1 MLRLAL
7 AQMRRSPGRLA
18 AAGVAIVLA
27 SAFVAVTLLASDVM
41 TRTAYSAV
49 TASYAQAD
57 IVLEGRSGTD
67 SGLSEQDI
75 PGLRDVAG
83 VTSAEARPS
92 TSVEVAGTT
101 GTLWLQVDA
110 PAENPALE
118 PRDLLDGGFPG
129 PDEIALPDGA
139 AASLGLTLGD
149 TATVTVSRW
158 DEAAP
163 DQLEIDTTALT
174 VVGIVDDAA
183 AGLLGSPVALA
194 ERSQVLEWAGYQTPG
209 EPPVFET
216 ALVTLAPGVD
226 EQEAKAALHRSLAA
240 SNPLAGEITVRTI
253 DEQAEWQIADLTNE
267 TRLLTTIGLG
277 FAAIALLVAALVI
290 ANTFQVLVAQR
301 TRTLALLR
309 CVGADRSQL
318 RRSVLIEAMLLGV
331 IASTGGL
338 LLGIVLVQG
347 ALLVLGRTMPN
358 VPLPAMATVTVWSVL
373 APLIVGITVTV
384 IASLAPARAAT
395 RVSPLAAMRP
405 ADVPR
410 IAERGGRV
418 RAWAAVGLVVVGV
431 LVMAAG
437 VSSASTSGVAGG
449 LGLGVL
455 GGAVSFFGILLSA
468 VFWAPRLVALVARAV
483 GRNATT
489 RLAGANSL
497 RNPRRTSA
505 TSTALLI
512 GVTLVVM
519 MATGAASAR
528 GALDDRLDQ
537 QYPVDVEAQAM
548 GDLGWFGEIPDQLA
562 REYEESEGVA
572 AVARLTGGA
581 FDITT
586 ADGTVWGAMEGIA
599 ADPDAAR
606 QVLHSDDQV
615 AGLADD
621 TVVVPQGLAAS
632 IGIRNGDTL
641 TFAEGNVGTPQTGT
655 GTTTTLT
662 AVVTTLPGTR
672 VVLTREAS
680 RAVLG
685 ETPDALL
692 WVLLDEHAD
701 AASVVATLQTAA
713 SRSDSSTVMVAGA
726 ATERVAYQQVIN
738 TLLAIVIGLL
748 AVSVVIAL
756 VGVANTL
763 SLSVIERRRE
773 SATLRAIGLSKR
785 QLRESLATEG
795 MIIAGVGAVVGAVI
809 GTAYG
814 WVGARTVMNQIGR
827 TPFAVAW
834 REVAIVV
841 VVAVA
846 AGLAASVLPAR
857 SAARTSPVEAL
868 AVE

>member
-1 MLRLAL
+1 MTVDEVERE
-7 AQMRRSPGRLA
+7 A
-18 AAGVAIVLA
+18 AVWSVATTAPA
-27 SAFVAVTLLASDVM
+27 SACSSSRTHSSASGVSPSTAREASRVRTTRVPGSVVTTADDTVVVPVPVCGVPTLPSANVRVSPSRMPIDAARSWGTTTVSSARPATWSSECRTCRAASGSAATPSIAPQTVP
-41 TRTAYSAV
+41 SAV
-49 TASYAQAD
+49 VMSKAPPVSRATAATPSDSSYSPASWSG
-57 IVLEGRSGTD
+57 ISPNHPRS
-67 SGLSEQDI
+67 SI
-75 PGLRDVAG
+75 
-83 VTSAEARPS
+83 ARAS
-92 TSVEVAGTT
+92 TST
-101 GTLWLQVDA
+101 GYCW
-110 PAENPALE
+110 
-118 PRDLLDGGFPG
+118 
-129 PDEIALPDGA
+129 
-139 AASLGLTLGD
+139 
-149 TATVTVSRW
+149 
-158 DEAAP
+158 
-163 DQLEIDTTALT
+163 
-174 VVGIVDDAA
+174 
-183 AGLLGSPVALA
+183 
-194 ERSQVLEWAGYQTPG
+194 
-209 EPPVFET
+209 
-216 ALVTLAPGVD
+216 
-226 EQEAKAALHRSLAA
+226 
-240 SNPLAGEITVRTI
+240 
-253 DEQAEWQIADLTNE
+253 
-267 TRLLTTIGLG
+267 
-277 FAAIALLVAALVI
+277 
-290 ANTFQVLVAQR
+290 
-301 TRTLALLR
+301 
-309 CVGADRSQL
+309 L
-318 RRSVLIEAMLLGV
+318 RRSSRAPR
-331 IASTGGL
+331 
-338 LLGIVLVQG
+338 
-347 ALLVLGRTMPN
+347 AL
-358 VPLPAMATVTVWSVL
+358 A
-373 APLIVGITVTV
+373 APVAIIT
-384 IASLAPARAAT
+384 T
-395 RVSPLAAMRP
+395 RVTPIS
-405 ADVPR
+405 
-410 IAERGGRV
+410 
-418 RAWAAVGLVVVGV
+418 RAV
-431 LVMAAG
+431 
-437 VSSASTSGVAGG
+437 
-449 LGLGVL
+449 
-455 GGAVSFFGILLSA
+455 
-468 VFWAPRLVALVARAV
+468 LVARAV

-528 GALDDRLDQ
+528 GALDDRLNQ
-537 QYPVDVEAQAM
+537 QYPVDVEARAM
-548 GDLGWFGEIPDQLA
+548 DDLGWFGEIPDQLA
-562 REYEESEGVA
+562 GEYEDSDGVA

-586 ADGTVWGAMEGIA
+586 ADGTVWGAMEGVA

-621 TVVVPQGLAAS
+621 TVVVPQDLAAS
-632 IGIRNGDTL
+632 IGIRDGDTL

-701 AASVVATLQTAA
+701 AGAVVATLQTAA
-713 SRSDSSTVMVAGA
+713 SRSTSSTVMVAGA
-726 ATERVAYQQVIN
+726 ATERVAYQQLIN

-785 QLRESLATEG
+785 QLRESLAAEG
-795 MIIAGVGAVVGAVI
+795 MIIAGVGAVAGAVI

-846 AGLAASVLPAR
+846 AGLAATA
-857 SAARTSPVEAL
+857 TTTT
-868 AVE
+868 